1 MPDIRHVWKPRQGEE
16 ILMRCPL
23 IAKMILPLA
32 ENVTRH
38 G

>member
-1 MPDIRHVWKPRQGEE
+1 MSDIRQAWRPRQGEE
-16 ILMRCPL
+16 IVMRCPL

-32 ENVTRH
+32 ESVTRH